1 MRYSPTD
8 GPMDL
13 VGIGIGPANLSLAA
27 LLKRYPDVRARFFD
41 RRAEFQWHAGLMLP
55 NASLQVPFLK
65 DLVSLVDPTSEL
77 SFLQFL
83 ATHKRLLCFINANFP
98 QVLRRE
104 FNQYYRWACEQ
115 LDSLEFGR
123 EVQAVDVDGDAIVV
137 HGEGWAQRSRNLV
150 LGTGL
155 QPAVP
160 QCAKPWLGAS
170 LLHASQYLIH
180 NNPVEGK
187 RIVVIGGGQT
197 GAEVFHHLLSDS
209 GAMPASVTWAS
220 RRWNFAP
227 LDESSFTN
235 ELYTPG
241 YSNYFYD
248 LPETLRANLL
258 SEQKLAS
265 DGVSPA
271 LLEAIY
277 RRVYELRYV
286 TGLSCQLQLRP
297 ARELIEVSRRGNAWA
312 LTFAH
317 LQRQARET
325 IEADIIVLCTG
336 YEYGMPA
343 CLDAIAG
350 RIERRDDDYVV
361 NPDYSIQWD
370 GPRGCRIYVQNAAK
384 HQRGIADPNLGL
396 IPWRSAQIINS
407 VAGRPLYDVDEA
419 SPFVHWEAQP
429 MSVQNGAH
437 DLEMTS

>member
-1 MRYSPTD
+1 MRYSSTN
-8 GPMDL
+8 GPIDL

-27 LLKRYPDVRARFFD
+27 LLKRHPRVRARFFE
-41 RRAEFQWHAGLMLP
+41 RRAQFQWHAGLMLP

-123 EVQAVDVDGDAIVV
+123 EVDAVELDGETLIVR
-137 HGEGWAQRSRNLV
+137 GNGWSQPTRSVV

-155 QPAVP
+155 QAAVP
-160 QCAKPWLGAS
+160 DCAKPWLS
-170 LLHASQYLIH
+170 TTLLHASQYLI
-180 NNPVEGK
+180 NNNAVEGK
-187 RIVVIGGGQT
+187 RVVVIGGGQT

-248 LPETLRANLL
+248 LPETLRATLL
-258 SEQKLAS
+258 AEQKLAS
-265 DGVSPA
+265 DGVSSA

-286 TGLSCQLQLRP
+286 TGMSCNLQLRP
-297 ARELIEVSRRGNAWA
+297 ARELIAVSRRGEGWS
-312 LTFAH
+312 LTFRH
-317 LQRQARET
+317 LQRQTHET
-325 IEADIIVLCTG
+325 IDADIVVLCTG
-336 YEYGMPA
+336 YGYGMPA
-343 CLDAIAG
+343 CLDAIAD
-350 RIERRDDDYVV
+350 RIERNGDGYVV
-361 NPDYSIQWD
+361 NPDYSVRWD
-370 GPRGCRIYVQNAAK
+370 GPKGCRLYVQNAAK

-407 VAGRPLYDVDEA
+407 VAGCQLYDVDEA
-419 SPFVHWEAQP
+419 APFVHWEAQP
-429 MSVQNGAH
+429 MAVQSGTP
-437 DLEMTS
+437 DLEMMS

>member
-1 MRYSPTD
+1 MRYSPTND
-8 GPMDL
+8 PMDL

-27 LLKRYPDVRARFFD
+27 LLKRQPHVRARFFD
-41 RRAEFQWHAGLMLP
+41 RRAGFQWHAGLMLP

-83 ATHKRLLCFINANFP
+83 AKQKRLLCFINANFP

-115 LDSLEFGR
+115 LDSLHFGC
-123 EVQAVDVDGDAIVV
+123 EVQAVELDRDSLVV
-137 HGEGWAQRSRNLV
+137 RGNDWAQATRNLV

-160 QCAKPWLGAS
+160 DCAKPWLGAT
-170 LLHASQYLIH
+170 LLHASQYLIN

-187 RIVVIGGGQT
+187 RVVVIGGGQT

-248 LPETLRANLL
+248 LPERLRATLL
-258 SEQKLAS
+258 AEQKLAS

-286 TGLSCQLQLRP
+286 TGMSCNLQLRP
-297 ARELIEVSRRGNAWA
+297 ARALIAVTRRGNSWS
-312 LTFAH
+312 LTLGH
-317 LQRQARET
+317 QQRQTHET
-325 IEADIIVLCTG
+325 VDADIVVLCTG
-336 YEYGMPA
+336 YVYGMPA
-343 CLDAIAG
+343 CLDAIAD
-350 RIERRDDDYVV
+350 RIDRCEDGYNV
-361 NPDYSIQWD
+361 NPDYSIRWD
-370 GPRGCRIYVQNAAK
+370 GPADCRIFVQNAAK

-396 IPWRSAQIINS
+396 IPWRCAQIINS
-407 VAGRPLYDVDEA
+407 VAGSQLYDVDEA
-419 SPFVHWEAQP
+419 APFVHWEAQP
-429 MSVQNGAH
+429 MSVQSGAP
-437 DLEMTS
+437 DLEMMS

>member
-1 MRYSPTD
+1 MRQSSVD
-8 GPMDL
+8 GPIDL

-27 LLKRYPDVRARFFD
+27 LLKPHSRLRARFFD

-55 NASLQVPFLK
+55 NAALQVPFLK

-123 EVQAVDVDGDAIVV
+123 DVHAVEVDGDALVV
-137 HGEGWAQRSRNLV
+137 RGDGWAQRTRNVV

-155 QPAVP
+155 QSAVP
-160 QCAKPWLGAS
+160 DCAKPWIGPTM
-170 LLHASQYLIH
+170 LHASQYLIN

-187 RIVVIGGGQT
+187 RIVVVGGGQT

-241 YSNYFYD
+241 YSNYFYG
-248 LPETLRANLL
+248 LPETLRAKLL

-265 DGVSPA
+265 DGVSSA
-271 LLEAIY
+271 LLESIY

-286 TGLSCQLQLRP
+286 TGLSSHLQLRP
-297 ARELIEVSRRGNAWA
+297 ARELIDVTRRGEGWL
-312 LTFAH
+312 LTFEH
-317 LQRQARET
+317 LQRQMRET
-325 IEADIIVLCTG
+325 VEADIVVLCTG
-336 YEYGMPA
+336 YTYGMPA
-343 CLDAIAG
+343 CLDAVAE
-350 RIERRDDDYVV
+350 RIERRENGYVV
-361 NPDYSIQWD
+361 NPDYSIRWA
-370 GPRGCRIYVQNAAK
+370 GPAGCRIFVQNAAK
-384 HQRGIADPNLGL
+384 HQRGISDPNLGL

-407 VAGRPLYDVDEA
+407 VAGCQLYDVDEA
-419 SPFVHWEAQP
+419 APFVNWEAQP
-429 MSVQNGAH
+429 MALQNGPR
-437 DLEMTS
+437 DLEMMS